1 MNDKIKFAIKVSLS
15 LTLAFL
21 IPFAMGWPQ
30 ASTAATTVMLIAS
43 TGSRRESLASGT
55 LRVLGTLA
63 GAVIGLLLVGLFA
76 QDRFLYMLSV
86 SLVVSFI
93 FYFRNAYQQD
103 PTLLM
108 LTGVMTLMMSNGG
121 DAEGAFLY
129 GIDRAYMTVFGVV
142 VYTLVGTFLFPV
154 KTEQNLR
161 QLIEKLNQT
170 QQALFV
176 AILQASGNS
185 HTDQDQG
192 QEQEQEMNTSDSAEE
207 PESKATQLTIDELTE
222 EMFAAQNSL
231 EQRFATVSVECSDV
245 SAYIKEWR
253 LAVHLSKQITQQ
265 LSVAVHSHF
274 DLQDDRKCISNF
286 DETIAEV
293 EQLFQ
298 ICQQIWDNRENVY
311 RAKEFKVD
319 YDQESLDSAP
329 HLTKGSVITLG
340 YLLESMHQNLSRLA
354 ESISCIDSVTN
365 NVSFDIE
372 LPKPKGKFLW
382 WDSENFKTAVKTFV
396 TYWVAGLIWIY
407 FNPPGGYS
415 FVIFSTI
422 FMSLLSFL
430 PVHPIMLL
438 VLFTFGFLFA
448 VPSYVFILPQLDL
461 GIELGLFIFIYTF
474 IGFYLFNG
482 PITIFY
488 MIGLFVLGLNNQMF
502 YHFGIMM
509 TIMTLFYMVVF
520 MIIFSHY
527 FPFNSRPE
535 HLFLTIKERYFRH
548 TRELFATYQKQS
560 DSVFTSLKRALH
572 LVTLNVSAKKMKVWG
587 SKINHKYFDQ
597 TAPEAISAFSK
608 SCDVLCNHINV
619 LMVAEKKLLANPL
632 INELR
637 QKHRDTILP
646 LMAGALS
653 RDQITEELDFV
664 FEQYS
669 QDYQSF
675 EDKLEDFFS
684 ELDLS
689 DYAHSEI
696 AGFYIL
702 LNLKRNVFEAMKEC
716 KKTYEDIDWVNL
728 QQKRF

>member
-15 LTLAFL
+15 LTMAYL

-43 TGSRRESLASGT
+43 TGSRRESLAKGT
-55 LRVLGTLA
+55 LRVIGTLV

-76 QDRFLYMLSV
+76 QDRILYMISV

-129 GIDRAYMTVFGVV
+129 GVDRAYMTVFGVV
-142 VYTLVGTFLFPV
+142 IYTLVGTFLFPV

-161 QLIEKLNQT
+161 QLIEKLNQA

-185 HTDQDQG
+185 HKDQRH
-192 QEQEQEMNTSDSAEE
+192 EQEMKTSDSAEE
-207 PESKATQLTIDELTE
+207 AESEATQLTIDELTE
-222 EMFAAQNSL
+222 EMFAAQNTL
-231 EQRFATVSVECSDV
+231 EQHFATVSVECSDV

-253 LAVHLSKQITQQ
+253 LSVHLSKQITQQ

-274 DLQDDRKCISNF
+274 DLQDDRKCIRNF

-298 ICQQIWDNRENVY
+298 TCQQVWDNRENVY

-329 HLTKGSVITLG
+329 HIARGSAITLG
-340 YLLESMHQNLSRLA
+340 FLLESMHQNLSRLA

-382 WDSENFKTAVKTFV
+382 WDAENFKTAVKTFV

-415 FVIFSTI
+415 FVIFSTM
-422 FMSLLSFL
+422 FMSLLSFV

-438 VLFTFGFLFA
+438 ALFTFGFLFA

-482 PITIFY
+482 PVTIFY
-488 MIGLFVLGLNNQMF
+488 MVGLFVLGLNNQMF

-527 FPFNSRPE
+527 FPFSSRPE

-548 TRELFATYQKQS
+548 TSNLFSTYQKQS
-560 DSVFTSLKRALH
+560 DSVFTSLKRSLH

-597 TAPEAISAFSK
+597 TTPESVSAFSK
-608 SCDVLCNHINV
+608 TCDVLCNHINV

-653 RDQITEELDFV
+653 RDQITEELDSV

>member
-15 LTLAFL
+15 LTMAYL

-43 TGSRRESLASGT
+43 TGSRRESLANGT
-55 LRVLGTLA
+55 LRVLGTLV
-63 GAVIGLLLVGLFA
+63 GAVVGLLLVGLFA
-76 QDRFLYMLSV
+76 QDRLLYMLSV

-93 FYFRNAYQQD
+93 FYFRNAYQKD

-121 DAEGAFLY
+121 DANGAFLF
-129 GIDRAYMTVFGVV
+129 GIERAYMTVFGVV

-161 QLIEKLNQT
+161 QLIEKLNQAH
-170 QQALFV
+170 QALFV
-176 AILQASGNS
+176 AIIQKSESGYEYVEQNTNS
-185 HTDQDQG
+185 AD
-192 QEQEQEMNTSDSAEE
+192 NSEE
-207 PESKATQLTIDELTE
+207 PDDKTTQLNIDKLTE
-222 EMFAAQNSL
+222 EMFTAQNNL

-253 LAVHLSKQITQQ
+253 LTVHLSKQITQQ

-274 DLQDDRKCISNF
+274 DLEENIKCINNF
-286 DETIAEV
+286 DETKAEI

-298 ICQQIWDNRENVY
+298 TCQQIWNNQENVY
-311 RAKEFKVD
+311 RGKEFKVE
-319 YDQESLDSAP
+319 YNQESLGSAP
-329 HLTKGSVITLG
+329 HLIKGSAITFG
-340 YLLESMHQNLSRLA
+340 FLLESILQNLSRLA

-365 NVSFDIE
+365 HVSFDVE
-372 LPKPKGKFLW
+372 LPKPASKFLC
-382 WDSENFKTAVKTFV
+382 WDAENFKTAVKTFI

-422 FMSLLSFL
+422 FMSLLSFV
-430 PVHPIMLL
+430 PIHPIMLL
-438 VLFTFGFLFA
+438 VLFTLGFLFA
-448 VPSYVFILPQLDL
+448 LPSYVFILPQFDL

-482 PITIFY
+482 PITLFY
-488 MIGLFVLGLNNQMF
+488 MIGLFVLGLNNNMF

-509 TIMTLFYMVVF
+509 TIMTLFYMVVL
-520 MIIFSHY
+520 MIIFAHY
-527 FPFNSRPE
+527 FPFSSKPE
-535 HLFLTIKERYFRH
+535 HLFLTLKERYFRH
-548 TRELFATYQKQS
+548 TRSLFVTYQKQS
-560 DSVFTSLKRALH
+560 NSIFTPLKRALH
-572 LVTLNVSAKKMKVWG
+572 LLTLNVSAKKLKVWG
-587 SKINHKYFDQ
+587 SKIDHQYFNR
-597 TAPEAISAFSK
+597 TTPEAIGAFSK
-608 SCDVLCNHINV
+608 ACDVLCNHINV
-619 LMVAEKKLLANPL
+619 LMLAEKKLLANPL
-632 INELR
+632 IKKLR
-637 QKHRDTILP
+637 QQHRESILP
-646 LMAGALS
+646 LMAEALANH
-653 RDQITEELDFV
+653 QINEDLNSV
-664 FEQYS
+664 FKQYS

-689 DYAHSEI
+689 DYAYSEI

-702 LNLKRNVFEAMKEC
+702 LNLKRNVFEAIKQC
-716 KKTYEDIDWVNL
+716 KQTYEDIDWVNL